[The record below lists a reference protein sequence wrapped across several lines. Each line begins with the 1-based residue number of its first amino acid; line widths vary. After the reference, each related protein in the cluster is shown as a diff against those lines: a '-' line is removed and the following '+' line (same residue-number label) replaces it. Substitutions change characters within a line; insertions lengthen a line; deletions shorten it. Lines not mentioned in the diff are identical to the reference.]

1 MRAIRQTP
9 KFDHGAALRVPP
21 AHDAKGRR
29 SLWMWLGDAG
39 CAFDDRGAV
48 QVSTIQGVVI
58 ARPGDWIVLSFSGE
72 FHVAR
77 SSAASDG

>member
-1 MRAIRQTP
+1 MRAIRPTP

-29 SLWMWLGDAG
+29 ALFMWLGEAG
-39 CAFDDRGAV
+39 CPFDDRGAV
-48 QVSTIQGVVI
+48 QVSTAQGAAV
-58 ARPGDWIVLSFSGE
+58 ARPGDWIVLSVSSQ

-77 SSAASDG
+77 SSAAWDA